1 MSQAPIDLDALA
13 PATVQVKLKDE
24 IIDIEPP
31 STGQVLKLASLGE
44 QMQGASE
51 MSQEQLGQLIDKITD
66 LICEVAPALKGKPLQ
81 SAQLLRVINIITDS
95 STPQTEPAKET
106 TGTVPKETPSE

>member
-1 MSQAPIDLDALA
+1 MSQGPIDLDALA
-13 PATVQVKLKDE
+13 PETVQVKLKDE

-31 STGQVLKLASLGE
+31 STGQVLKLASLGQ

-51 MSQEQLGQLIDKITD
+51 LNETQLGELIDKITD

-81 SAQLLRVINIITDS
+81 RCV
-95 STPQTEPAKET
+95 
-106 TGTVPKETPSE
+106 